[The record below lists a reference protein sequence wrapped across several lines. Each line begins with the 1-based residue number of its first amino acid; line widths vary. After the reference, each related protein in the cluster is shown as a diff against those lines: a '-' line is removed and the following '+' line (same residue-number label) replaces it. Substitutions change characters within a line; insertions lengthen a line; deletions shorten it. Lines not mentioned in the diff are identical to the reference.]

1 MTFVRYLYF
10 VLFLWV
16 FLVRLRLTNAL
27 YRRFWSLQDY
37 FRRPSQCYEKVP
49 WKHFVLVSSFTL
61 IFIKEWLSWESIHLM
76 HNRFEFDSNQETVL
90 FLIFKLIF
98 WLLESFLKKICW
110 VGICLLLLLRYFH
123 IYLYK

>member
-1 MTFVRYLYF
+1 MGIFSSTPIDY
-10 VLFLWV
+10 
-16 FLVRLRLTNAL
+16 AL

-61 IFIKEWLSWESIHLM
+61 IFIKKWRSWESIHLM

-90 FLIFKLIF
+90 LFLFFKIN
-98 WLLESFLKKICW
+98 LLTTGFFFEKNMLSE
-110 VGICLLLLLRYFH
+110 Y
-123 IYLYK
+123 